1 MTGLVRVGRLES
13 FQRGSSGLGV
23 LKKGIVGRL
32 QIRKLCVFLTTI
44 FGELV
49 GFGVQLVIA
58 AFGLNLGQ
66 FKLLSKSVN
75 FELKKNKFVCH
86 EDVLR
91 VDVPYSS
98 SR

>member
-1 MTGLVRVGRLES
+1 M
-13 FQRGSSGLGV
+13 
-23 LKKGIVGRL
+23 
-32 QIRKLCVFLTTI
+32 FLTTI

-49 GFGVQLVIA
+49 DFGVQLVIA
-58 AFGLNLGQ
+58 AFGLSLGQ

-75 FELKKNKFVCH
+75 FELRKNKFVCH

-98 SR
+98 SRWNEGREAEPPVFDVLAALL